1 VTVSAVSS
9 DEPRQRRF
17 GRYIATSPNGTVHGG
32 NDSHGDIPHF
42 HRIDELINV
51 ASEDTSQ
58 LLQTALSTESND
70 NSHGD
75 IPHFPSNLQ
84 NTLTSLQKIN
94 AALPT
99 SPRDVESSHSFDL
112 SYDEGDRGDNYLRT
126 VTMTKMEQGSFIAA
140 FEI

>member
-75 IPHFPSNLQ
+75 IPLSIEFAKYA
-84 NTLTSLQKIN
+84 TSLQKIN

-140 FEI
+140 FGI

>member
-1 VTVSAVSS
+1 MS
-9 DEPRQRRF
+9 
-17 GRYIATSPNGTVHGG
+17 
-32 NDSHGDIPHF
+32 
-42 HRIDELINV
+42 LINV

-58 LLQTALSTESND
+58 LLQTALIV
-70 NSHGD
+70 HGVTTTATATFHLHPD
-75 IPHFPSNLQ
+75 LQ

-140 FEI
+140 FGI